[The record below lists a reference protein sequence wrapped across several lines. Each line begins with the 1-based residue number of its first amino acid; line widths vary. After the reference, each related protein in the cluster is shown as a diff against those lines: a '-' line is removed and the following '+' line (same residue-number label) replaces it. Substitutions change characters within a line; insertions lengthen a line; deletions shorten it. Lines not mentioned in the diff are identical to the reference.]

1 MKLSK
6 RDQNLLLF
14 LVGFGVLAI
23 VWFIVVSPMREKTE
37 SLRMENSSLKGTA
50 ELYQSINMNRDEY
63 EKSILILEDKRDN
76 ILDDY
81 PSNMLTT
88 DKIMYLTNL
97 ENFYVEDV
105 AVAGMAFDVVEEVIP
120 EVSEEEQAAQTAQT
134 AETTTDEEGNVAE
147 ATSTTEA
154 ASTTEEENAENQ
166 GLHLYKVPVNY
177 NFRATYTGSKD
188 MIEYLFDNG
197 YRKSI
202 LNMNLAYDTETGQ
215 LAGDMDVDFYY
226 ILGTDKLYDPISI
239 PPVRKGV
246 PNVFHT
252 VEGGDINSSLSAED
266 AADAEDTEEE
276 SEEESEE

>member
-1 MKLSK
+1 MKMSK
-6 RDQNLLLF
+6 KDQNLLLF
-14 LVGFGVLAI
+14 LAGALVIVA
-23 VWFIVVSPMREKTE
+23 VWFGVVSPMRQKTE

-50 ELYQSINMNRDEY
+50 ELYQSINMNKDEY
-63 EKSILILEDKRDN
+63 EKSILVLEDKRDN

-105 AVAGMAFDVVEEVIP
+105 AVAGMAFDVVEEVVP
-120 EVSEEEQAAQTAQT
+120 EVSEEEQANQAAQ
-134 AETTTDEEGNVAE
+134 TTTDEEGNV
-147 ATSTTEA
+147 TEA
-154 ASTTEEENAENQ
+154 APATEEENAENQ

-202 LNMNLAYDTETGQ
+202 RNMNLAYDTETGQ

-252 VEGGDINSSLSAED
+252 VEGGDINSSLSTEDAADAED
-266 AADAEDTEEE
+266 ADDAEDTEEE
-276 SEEESEE
+276 SEE